1 MAINVNKVYR
11 VVLAVL
17 NKEQRGLLTPDQYN
31 RLARLSQL
39 DLIEKAFHDYNRAV
53 NRDIAFRTSTEY
65 GDISANIKEKID
77 ALSKESTLAI
87 STGTVAQPT
96 DLYKVIAIS
105 TNSRSRQIEEIQ
117 KSRLIYLNASKLTA
131 PSSTYPVYYLEGTD
145 IKVLPNTI
153 STATIDYIKV
163 PADPNWAFTGGG
175 TTAYTYDDSDN
186 SVDFELHPSEEIPL
200 VTRILAYAGVI
211 VKDPTVIQAA
221 TSKEVDDFNQENS

>member
-77 ALSKESTLAI
+77 ALSKESTLSI

-117 KSRLIYLNASKLTA
+117 KSRLIYLNASKLTT

-175 TTAYTYDDSDN
+175 TAAYVYDSGS

-211 VKDPTVIQAA
+211 VKDPAVVQAA
-221 TSKEVDDFNQENS
+221 ATKEANDFNQENS

>member
-77 ALSKESTLAI
+77 ALSKESTLSI
-87 STGTVAQPT
+87 STGTVAQPA

-105 TNSRSRQIEEIQ
+105 TSSRSRQIEEIQ
-117 KSRLIYLNASKLTA
+117 KSRLIYLNASKLTT

-175 TTAYTYDDSDN
+175 TAAYVYDSG
-186 SVDFELHPSEEIPL
+186 SSTDFELHPSEEIPL

-211 VKDPTVIQAA
+211 VKDPAVVQAA
-221 TSKEVDDFNQENS
+221 ATKEANDFNQENS

>member
-77 ALSKESTLAI
+77 ALSKESTLSI
-87 STGTVAQPT
+87 STGTVAQPA

-105 TNSRSRQIEEIQ
+105 TSSRSRQIEEIQ
-117 KSRLIYLNASKLTA
+117 KSRLIYLNASKLTT

-175 TTAYTYDDSDN
+175 TVAYVYDSGS

-211 VKDPTVIQAA
+211 VKDPAVVQAA
-221 TSKEVDDFNQENS
+221 ATKEANDFNQENS

>member
-77 ALSKESTLAI
+77 ALSKESTLSI

-117 KSRLIYLNASKLTA
+117 KSRLIYLNASKLTT
-131 PSSTYPVYYLEGTD
+131 PSSTYPVYYLEGTH

-175 TTAYTYDDSDN
+175 TAAYVYDSGS

-211 VKDPTVIQAA
+211 VKDPAVVQAA
-221 TSKEVDDFNQENS
+221 ATKEANDFNQENS

>member
-77 ALSKESTLAI
+77 ALSKESTLSI
-87 STGTVAQPT
+87 STGTVAQPA

-117 KSRLIYLNASKLTA
+117 KSRLIYLNASKLTT

-175 TTAYTYDDSDN
+175 TAAYVYDSG
-186 SVDFELHPSEEIPL
+186 SSTDFELHPSEEIPL

-211 VKDPTVIQAA
+211 VKDPAVVQAA
-221 TSKEVDDFNQENS
+221 ATKEANDFNQENS

>member
-77 ALSKESTLAI
+77 ALSKESTLSI
-87 STGTVAQPT
+87 STGTVAQPA

-105 TNSRSRQIEEIQ
+105 TNSRSKQIEEIQ
-117 KSRLIYLNASKLTA
+117 KSRLIYLNASKLTT
-131 PSSTYPVYYLEGTD
+131 PSSSFPVYYLEGTN
-145 IKVLPNTI
+145 IKILPNTF

-175 TTAYTYDDSDN
+175 TAAYVYDSEN

-211 VKDPTVIQAA
+211 VKDPAVVQAA
-221 TSKEVDDFNQENS
+221 ATKEANDFNQENS